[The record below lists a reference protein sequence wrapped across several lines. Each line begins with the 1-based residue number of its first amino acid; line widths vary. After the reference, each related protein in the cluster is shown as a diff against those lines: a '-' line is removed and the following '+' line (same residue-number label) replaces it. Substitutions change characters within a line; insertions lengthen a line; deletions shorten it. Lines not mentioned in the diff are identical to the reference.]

1 MSLRIDPKYF
11 NRFAIIIAV
20 VSMLL
25 LAISSIYL
33 HLSSKDAF
41 YKRAEKEQNLITH
54 AYLKDVF
61 KDDSVRVADYKDKY
75 VVLDFW
81 ATYATPSK
89 PLFKELEKY
98 QNQYPGKIVVFA
110 ASVRDAR
117 PTITKYLKKNQHF
130 PFRFV
135 YGNDLFFHLKIP
147 GLPTFIV
154 FKPGGKL
161 LYSHAG
167 YRNKSALDKLKQA
180 LEQ

>member
-11 NRFAIIIAV
+11 NRFAIIVGVI
-20 VSMLL
+20 
-25 LAISSIYL
+25 AISLLVLSTIYL
-33 HLSSKDAF
+33 HVSSKNDF
-41 YKRAEKEQNLITH
+41 YKRTVREQDQITH
-54 AYLKDVF
+54 AYLRDVL
-61 KDDSVRVADYKDKY
+61 KNDSVRVADFRNKY

-89 PLFKELEKY
+89 PLFKELGKI
-98 QNQYPGKIVVFA
+98 QKQYPGKLVVLA

-117 PTITKYLKKNQHF
+117 PTIQKYIDKNHRYHF
-130 PFRFV
+130 RYV
-135 YGNDLFFHLKIP
+135 QGNDLFFHLKVP

-167 YRNKSALDKLKQA
+167 YRNNSALEKLKNA
-180 LEQ
+180 LKQ